1 MKGKKMSEQTQAVM
15 WYAVKKYLDGELNDD
30 RWQYTVDENEANTF
44 FHGYQVIDGE
54 VLKDVKFGFYVSD
67 YVVVCYSDF
76 QMYVPENAK
85 SKVAEYI
92 IRANHHDLHGA
103 FDMIYDD
110 GCIRYKILL
119 SVNDLLND
127 SFAEANLS
135 KARLVSMM
143 AWQKHIENLF
153 RLINGKTGNKS
164 VVQLIEGC

>member
-1 MKGKKMSEQTQAVM
+1 MSEQTQAVM

-30 RWQYTVDENEANTF
+30 RWQYPVDENEANTF

-92 IRANHHDLHGA
+92 IRANYHDLYGA

-135 KARLVSMM
+135 KARIVSMM
-143 AWQKHIENLF
+143 AWQKHIENIV
-153 RLINGKTGNKS
+153 RLIDGKTGNKS
-164 VVQLIEGC
+164 VAQLIEEC

>member
-1 MKGKKMSEQTQAVM
+1 MSEQTQAVM

-54 VLKDVKFGFYVSD
+54 VLTDVKFGFYVSD

-92 IRANHHDLHGA
+92 IRAN
-103 FDMIYDD
+103 
-110 GCIRYKILL
+110 
-119 SVNDLLND
+119 
-127 SFAEANLS
+127 
-135 KARLVSMM
+135 
-143 AWQKHIENLF
+143 
-153 RLINGKTGNKS
+153 
-164 VVQLIEGC
+164 